1 MKSSNHV
8 KTSSQAELDKY
19 NNPVSAT
26 LNGILD
32 LFRKKERIGTLA
44 DSERLEGKTVLITG
58 ATSGL
63 GKATAI
69 QLAARGARVILAVR
83 SGIPGIAEDIARAAN
98 SETVSCVH
106 LDLSDLASVRSCCD
120 ELNAMGVSLDRVIL
134 NAGVVPNKALKTRQG
149 FEMMFG
155 VHFVANALLIRRLLE
170 DGTIPN
176 NRFARIPNGSSE
188 NHPRIVFVSSESHR
202 SGTPIDFDTLGDFV
216 EYKAMGSV
224 AQYGHSKLVMTAWMQ
239 ELARQLN
246 RQGRLEVSVHC
257 LCPGPV
263 NSNIA
268 RDTPALFKPVMNV
281 IMGILFAQPEKAAEP
296 VMYLSCA
303 QDIEGQTGI
312 YLHLMTPKQPAPQA
326 RDEEVGQRVWKAA
339 EKFAG
344 LSA

>member
-1 MKSSNHV
+1 MNTPTPTE
-8 KTSSQAELDKY
+8 TSDY

-32 LFRKKERIGTLA
+32 LFRKKERIGTLT
-44 DSERLEGKTVLITG
+44 DEERLDGKTVLITG

-69 QLAARGARVILAVR
+69 LLAQRGAQVILAVR
-83 SGIPGIAEDIARAAN
+83 SGIPQIAEEVGRAA
-98 SETVSCVH
+98 SSDKISCVH
-106 LDLSDLASVRSCCD
+106 LDLTDLESVKTCCD
-120 ELNAMGVSLDRVIL
+120 ELKAHGVELDRVIL
-134 NAGVVPNKALKTRQG
+134 NAGIVPNKALKTKQG

-155 VHFVANALLIRRLLE
+155 VHHVANVLFLKRLLE

-176 NRFARIPNGSSE
+176 KRFAKVQNGRGV

-216 EYKAMGSV
+216 EYSAMGSV

-246 RQGRLEVSVHC
+246 ADGKLDVSAHC

-268 RDTPALFKPVMNV
+268 RDTPAFFKPVMNV
-281 IMGILFAQPEKAAEP
+281 IMGLLFAKPEKAAEP

-303 QDIEGQTGI
+303 ESIEGQTGL
-312 YLHLMTPKQPAPQA
+312 YLHLMTLKQPAPQA
-326 RDEEVGQRVWKAA
+326 RDTAVAKRVWEAA
-339 EKFAG
+339 EAFVQRGA
-344 LSA
+344 